1 MTDFD
6 SKFVP
11 LDKQLHDRGG
21 FDCGEPQI
29 SNFIQRLALQHTK
42 KGLSQTYV
50 LATKEPTSNSKAGII
65 AFYSLSSSLIFNEE
79 FKLEDAA
86 KLPRH
91 PIPAILIGQL
101 GVHKEYQGNGLGSVA
116 LVTALKNAYRISL
129 QLGAYAVLVDCIN
142 DSITRLY
149 ESFGFSYLDSMG
161 GKVRMFLPMSSIKQL
176 M

>member
-1 MTDFD
+1 LTNFD
-6 SKFVP
+6 PKFVP

-29 SNFIQRLALQHTK
+29 TNFIQRLALQHTK
-42 KGLSQTYV
+42 KGLSQTFV
-50 LATKEPTSNSKAGII
+50 LPANDPASNGKYCIV
-65 AFYSLSSSLIFNEE
+65 AFYSLSSSLIFNDEL
-79 FKLEDAA
+79 KPEDSA

-101 GVHKEYQGNGLGSVA
+101 GVHKDYQGNGLGAVVLA
-116 LVTALKNAYRISL
+116 TALKAAYRISF
-129 QLGAYAVLVDCIN
+129 QLGAYAVLVDCLN

-149 ESFGFSYLDSMG
+149 ESFGFSYLDSKG
-161 GKVRMFLPMSSIKQL
+161 GKVRMFLPMSSIKKL